1 MVVFPPD
8 EPQLRVVSV
17 GANAIPVDSD
27 DPVFVLLPAGSS
39 EQQSVEVTASNFN
52 TLVPLRVTI
61 TPEEGSS
68 EFFDFQ
74 IDNSEGG
81 TSTGTVQVTIP
92 AGISSRV
99 DVWTR

>member
-1 MVVFPPD
+1 MIFTRPP
-8 EPQLRVVSV
+8 RKAV
-17 GANAIPVDSD
+17 GANAIPIDSN

-39 EQQSVEVTASNFN
+39 EQQSVEVTVSNFN

-81 TSTGTVQVTIP
+81 TS